1 MVRSGVPAPSWQS
14 CNHQDRQP
22 ALLPIMN
29 YHMDFAFSHYA
40 ILHFMYHLCNLNTAK
55 NFQARAHYADT
66 PVMPAFGPETE
77 GM

>member
-1 MVRSGVPAPSWQS
+1 
-14 CNHQDRQP
+14 
-22 ALLPIMN
+22 MN
-29 YHMDFAFSHYA
+29 YHMDFAFNQYA
-40 ILHFMYHLCNLNTAK
+40 ILHFIYHLCNLNTAK